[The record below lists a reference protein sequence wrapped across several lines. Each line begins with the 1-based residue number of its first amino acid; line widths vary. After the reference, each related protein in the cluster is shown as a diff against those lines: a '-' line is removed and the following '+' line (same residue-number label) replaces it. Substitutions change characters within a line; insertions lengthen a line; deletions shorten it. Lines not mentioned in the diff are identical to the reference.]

1 MTLGN
6 FIGIGVGP
14 GPAGYIPVAALNA
27 LKTADVIFTPRA
39 RSAETSVA
47 QKCLDGLGLDA
58 SRFREVLYNMDSER
72 SHIEE
77 HYEQLANQIAD
88 ELRKGSTVAYLTLG
102 DSLTYS
108 TYSYTLAAILKILP
122 NLAHQTFPGITSYA
136 AIASALDFPLGQ
148 GKERT
153 LILPCPDDMESLRSD
168 IESHEIII
176 LMKIGHRLPAV
187 ISLLSELKIA
197 EHCVLASRIG
207 LPGEVLCSDLSQLP
221 EDSESLGYLSTM
233 LIRQNAPGQNTPV
246 QIGNRKNLSSNTLSG
261 ATQGATS

>member
-1 MTLGN
+1 MTLGK

-14 GPAGYIPVAALNA
+14 GPAGFIPVAALDA
-27 LKTADVIFTPRA
+27 LKMADVIFTPRA

-47 QKCLDGLGLDA
+47 QKCLDGLGLDTG
-58 SRFREVLYNMDSER
+58 RFREVLYNMDSER
-72 SHIEE
+72 SHMEE
-77 HYEQLANQIAD
+77 HYEQLASEIAE

-108 TYSYTLAAILKILP
+108 TYGYTLAALLKILP
-122 NLAHQTFPGITSYA
+122 NLGHQTFPGITSYA

-153 LILPCPDDMESLRSD
+153 LILPCPDDMESLRSE
-168 IESHEIII
+168 IESHEIIV

-207 LPGEVLCSDLSQLP
+207 LPGEVLCPDLSRLP
-221 EDSESLGYLSTM
+221 EDSQSLGYLSTM
-233 LIRQNAPGQNTPV
+233 LIRQNAPGQT
-246 QIGNRKNLSSNTLSG
+246 GNRKDFSSKTLSS
-261 ATQGATS
+261 ATQGVTS